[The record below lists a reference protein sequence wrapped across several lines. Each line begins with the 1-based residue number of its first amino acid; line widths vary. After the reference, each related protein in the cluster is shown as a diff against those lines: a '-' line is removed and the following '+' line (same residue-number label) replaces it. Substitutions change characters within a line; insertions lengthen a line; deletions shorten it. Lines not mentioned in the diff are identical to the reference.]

1 MISYE
6 LGCRYFEVSY
16 PFDISELG
24 KCIVSNIPENF
35 DHKNKMTLDD
45 LKDIKLSNVD
55 LKLLDLN
62 DRVYETDTKIIKQ
75 DCQCFTCKSNY
86 TRAYIH
92 HLLKCKELNANLL
105 LIL

>member
-16 PFDISELG
+16 PFDISDLG
-24 KCIVSNIPENF
+24 KCIVSNNPEAF
-35 DHKNKMTLDD
+35 EHTVHLTLND
-45 LKDIKLSNVD
+45 LKDVQLNNVD

-62 DRVYETDTKIIKQ
+62 DKIFETDTNIIKQ
-75 DCQCFTCKSNY
+75 GCQCFTCKGNY